1 MEKLHDQMKMDLEL
15 RNLSPRTRSCYL
27 TWVKSFALHFHRSPE
42 EMGEEEIREYLH
54 YLIQEKK
61 VSQSGVSQAYSA
73 LKFFYETTLKRDW
86 KGYRIPRA
94 QKGRRLPVVLS
105 PQEIQAIFSA
115 VGNLKHRAVLM
126 TIYSAGLRISEV
138 VHLKVSDVDSQ
149 RMTIRVE
156 QGKGQKDRYTLLGQ
170 RTLDILRDYWK
181 EYRPVGW
188 LFPGKTESESLS
200 VSSVQKVFE
209 KALLRAGIKKP
220 ASVHTLRHSFA
231 THLLEAGTDLFHI
244 QPHLGP
250 TSLKTTAVYLHLS
263 RKGLED
269 LASPVDLLEGMGKLT
284 S

>member
-1 MEKLHDQMKMDLEL
+1 MGKLYEQMKMDLEL
-15 RNLSPRTRSCYL
+15 KNLSPRTRSCYL
-27 TWVKSFALHFHRSPE
+27 TWVRSFALHFHRSPE
-42 EMGEEEIREYLH
+42 EMGDREIREYLH
-54 YLIQEKK
+54 YLIKEKK
-61 VSQSGVSQAYSA
+61 ASQSGVSQAYSA

-86 KGYRIPRA
+86 NGYRIPRA

-105 PQEIQAIFSA
+105 LQEIQAIFSA
-115 VGNLKHRAVLM
+115 IGNLKHRAVLM
-126 TIYSAGLRISEV
+126 TIYSAGLRLSEV
-138 VHLKVSDVDSQ
+138 VHLRVSDVDSQ
-149 RMTIRVE
+149 RMTIRVQ

-188 LFPGKTESESLS
+188 LFPGKTESEPLS

-244 QPHLGP
+244 QHLLGH

-263 RKGLED
+263 RKGLGD